1 MCSAAKPTGVTRTL
15 SMEPQERDDVG
26 ASGRSVEVGAQVLS
40 GFAGVCCPVSFS
52 VESGEP
58 HPMDTEPDPSRQH
71 L

>member
-1 MCSAAKPTGVTRTL
+1 
-15 SMEPQERDDVG
+15 MEPQERDDVG

-40 GFAGVCCPVSFS
+40 GFAGVRCPVSFS

-58 HPMDTEPDPSRQH
+58 HPVDTEPDPSRRH